1 MGRRVSLYSWA
12 CGEYGRERCVWM
24 WIIRLSGQQKGES
37 MTDKMIAE
45 ENIDIEKQQNY
56 GL

>member
-24 WIIRLSGQQKGES
+24 WIISLSGQRKGES
-37 MTDKMIAE
+37 MTGNMIAE
-45 ENIDIEKQQNY
+45 GNIDIKKQKNHR
-56 GL
+56 L